1 MKNKLLNRSAQAL
14 LIICLISTFFLIFN
28 KSTTQVQAQEDCLE
42 EYDCNENDDIEDY
55 LECLEEQ
62 KSCLEDR
69 ISETQEQAQT
79 LQSAINVINGE
90 ISLQRIQVSQT
101 LTGIKELEKEISELG
116 ERIDGLSLSL
126 DSLTDML
133 IERIQASYKQQRTS
147 PLLAIFFADSF
158 KHFIAQYHYLHQAE
172 IQTAEAME
180 LAENQ
185 RLLYDQQKDIKEI
198 KQNQLEEKRQTL
210 QAQQATLEAKKQNK
224 QKILNET
231 KNDEATYQKLLA
243 EAQKQISALK
253 SYATSQ
259 VGDATCMAEVPDQP
273 DGWYWSQRDPRWCK
287 QTIGNSRE
295 LIGEVGCL
303 ISSTAMIW
311 SKHGHDTT
319 PSRIAANADYFS
331 LNTAY
336 MKNPLPAPPGYKY
349 SRYDYRDLNLI
360 DKELAKDRPVIVHL
374 SIGGD
379 GHFIV
384 LKKGSDG
391 DYKMNDPLFAADMDF
406 SEKYSISMI
415 DSIRTFTPN

>member
-1 MKNKLLNRSAQAL
+1 MKKILNRTAQAL
-14 LIICLISTFFLIFN
+14 LIFFLFLTLVKIFPYQ
-28 KSTTQVQAQEDCLE
+28 TPQIQAQEDCLE
-42 EYDCNENDDIEDY
+42 KYDCDDNDDMDEY
-55 LECLEEQ
+55 LDCLKDQE
-62 KSCLEDR
+62 SCLQNR
-69 ISETQEQAQT
+69 ISKTQEQAQT

-90 ISLQRIQVSQT
+90 ISLQQIQVSQT
-101 LTGIKELEKEISELG
+101 LTEIKELEKEISELG

-147 PLLAIFFADSF
+147 PLLAMFFTDSF
-158 KHFIAQYHYLHQAE
+158 KHFISQYYYLHQAE
-172 IQTAEAME
+172 IQTAEAMQ

-198 KQNQLEEKRQTL
+198 KQSQLEEKRQTL
-210 QAQQATLEAKKQNK
+210 QAQQATLQGKKQNK

-319 PSRIAANADYFS
+319 PSKIAANSDYFS

-349 SRYDYRDLNLI
+349 RRYDYRDLDLI
-360 DKELAKDRPVIVHL
+360 DKELEEDRPVIVHL

-406 SEKYSISMI
+406 DEKYSISMI